1 MRTMRIQ
8 WAIFGP
14 KVSVWHHRRQNV
26 FYAFWDRANLDFQK
40 TTWRFELS
48 NNKKKIHRIG
58 VLMAFFKL
66 IGLFVPKMCKITTN
80 PETAAYFWDKK
91 YNSKIQIRHLDFN
104 KKDSYN
110 KMISEIGSKDLIK
123 CDLINADTQ

>member
-1 MRTMRIQ
+1 
-8 WAIFGP
+8 
-14 KVSVWHHRRQNV
+14 
-26 FYAFWDRANLDFQK
+26 
-40 TTWRFELS
+40 
-48 NNKKKIHRIG
+48 
-58 VLMAFFKL
+58 MAFFKL

-123 CDLINADTQ
+123 CDLINADTQWYIFCLTEKLRNGNLILSVIDYNPLCKFATTEETIAVIRSVVPQSVGNYL